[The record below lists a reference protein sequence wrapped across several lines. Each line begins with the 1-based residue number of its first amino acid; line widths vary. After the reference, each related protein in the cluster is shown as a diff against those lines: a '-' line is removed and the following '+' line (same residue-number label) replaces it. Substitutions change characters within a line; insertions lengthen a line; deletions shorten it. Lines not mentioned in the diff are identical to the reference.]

1 MAMNQRVLV
10 WCLGSGNVDAQR
22 SRSGPRAAA
31 VPGALHVDTCLHL
44 FGRRDPYF
52 ARFWRLFWTSADQ
65 PGTSSLQQFEDFLV
79 LAEPLSLGPLLL
91 ATYICLKNSD
101 RLRVWSRLVR

>member
-1 MAMNQRVLV
+1 MSRQ
-10 WCLGSGNVDAQR
+10 WNVDARR

-44 FGRRDPYF
+44 LGRRDPYF
-52 ARFWRLFWTSADQ
+52 ARFWRLFWTSAEQ
-65 PGTSSLQQFEDFLV
+65 PGTSSLQQLEVFLV
-79 LAEPLSLGPLLL
+79 LAELFPLSLGPLLL
-91 ATYICLKNSD
+91 ATYICPKNPD